1 MQLTKY
7 TDYALRVLMY
17 LAMQDKTETKVQIK
31 TISEKFGIPKNH
43 LIKVVHHLGKE
54 NMIKTIRGKNGGIIL
69 SKAPSDIVVGQVVRK
84 FEITLKPVNCE
95 QPECLIQQ
103 ICLLKPAL
111 FKAMEAF
118 LTTLDQY
125 TLADITKNQ
134 QCLRQCLL
142 SQNTTDFSES

>member
-17 LAMQDKTETKVQIK
+17 LAMQDEPDTKVQIK

-43 LIKVVHHLGKE
+43 LMKVVHQLGKE
-54 NMIKTIRGKNGGIIL
+54 NMIKTVRGKHGGIML
-69 SKAPSDIVVGQVVRK
+69 CQPPSDIIVGHVIRK
-84 FEITLKPVNCE
+84 FEMTLSPVNCE
-95 QPECLIQQ
+95 KPLCQIQE

-118 LTTLDQY
+118 LSTLDQY

-134 QCLRQCLL
+134 PCLKDCLL
-142 SQNTTDFSES
+142 SQKS

>member
-17 LAMQDKTETKVQIK
+17 LAMQDEPDTKIQIK
-31 TISEKFGIPKNH
+31 TISEKFDIPKNH
-43 LIKVVHHLGKE
+43 LIKVVHQLGKE
-54 NMIKTIRGKNGGIIL
+54 GMIRTIRGKNGGIIL
-69 SKAPSDIVVGQVVRK
+69 CKAPSEILVGQVVRK
-84 FEITLKPVNCE
+84 FEMTLNPVNCE
-95 QPECLIQQ
+95 KPLCQIQE

-118 LTTLDQY
+118 LATLDQY

-134 QCLRQCLL
+134 QCLKNCLL
-142 SQNTTDFSES
+142 SQNS